1 MLELHPEK
9 QVLPE
14 KVVKNKVSRSTYF
27 EDSDFNGGD
36 LESTFAVDK
45 EDCCRQC
52 FTYSGRGHCLVMAYG
67 ANTCYLKSGSPGGDG
82 KPTGRKAG
90 DTTAGICVEEEP
102 EAAEEPEGPRAYPTL
117 LCTDFMDFDG
127 YLTSS
132 KSASKG
138 LTGSKSAAKSAA
150 ASPCSGCLG
159 KAPSCSAACSL
170 ADPKFTSG
178 RCSSPASTD
187 PGVCCTCTRGGD
199 PKAMSVA
206 DDDAFGHGGGGDAL
220 KQITD
225 QIALLESNLN
235 IPKSADE
242 EEEDM
247 ASTSGDLESRLKNM
261 MAGVHINK

>member
-1 MLELHPEK
+1 MKVDARLRMVVVDGVWAQFDASVLELHPEK

-14 KVVKNKVSRSTYF
+14 KVVKNKVTRSTYF

-127 YLTSS
+127 YLTGS

-150 ASPCSGCLG
+150 ASPE
-159 KAPSCSAACSL
+159 A
-170 ADPKFTSG
+170 T
-178 RCSSPASTD
+178 
-187 PGVCCTCTRGGD
+187 

-261 MAGVHINK
+261 MAGVHISK